1 MPKRKKI
8 DITKLQRNIFYTIY
22 YLYDAVKRIKYK
34 KNERRRHQLCGD
46 KILTQ

>member
-34 KNERRRHQLCGD
+34 KMKEGD
-46 KILTQ
+46 INYVGTKS